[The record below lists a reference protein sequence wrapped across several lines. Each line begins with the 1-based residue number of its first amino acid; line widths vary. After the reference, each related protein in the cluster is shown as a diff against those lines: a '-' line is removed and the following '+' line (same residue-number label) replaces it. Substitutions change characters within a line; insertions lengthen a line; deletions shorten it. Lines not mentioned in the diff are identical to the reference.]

1 MAPQAHQELGARSG
15 GVLEHRALLSS
26 PNPAGEL
33 RWLSG
38 GLERAHPGPRVLI
51 VGVSSQPCVH

>member
-1 MAPQAHQELGARSG
+1 MVPQAHQDLGARSR

-33 RWLSG
+33 CWLSG
-38 GLERAHPGPRVLI
+38 GLEPAHSGPRVLI